1 MKKKILSIIA
11 ATILTTGLTAYAA
24 PIPRESVPMNADE
37 TAVQITE
44 NLISDILDDVAA
56 GKIAY
61 TLAAGY
67 ANARVHKAV
76 IAGQTGEYGYGV
88 LSPIAQNAVRTIRD
102 MYLRPEVYVQAE
114 AEVRALIADIAE
126 EVSNGLSYDE
136 AVKQAY
142 TRIYQSIDANYE
154 PRDTDTDFCYTN
166 TPPID
171 TVMFTMAR
179 KVLIEARAVYEN
191 NK

>member
-11 ATILTTGLTAYAA
+11 AAILTTGLTAYAS

-44 NLISDILDDVAA
+44 NLISDILDDVAS
-56 GKIAY
+56 GKVAY

-67 ANARVHKAV
+67 ANARVRKAV
-76 IAGQTGEYGYGV
+76 IAGQTGDYGYGV

-102 MYLRPEVYVQAE
+102 MYLRPEVYAQAE
-114 AEVRALIADIAE
+114 AEVRPLIADIAE
-126 EVSNGLSYDE
+126 AVANGADYTE

-142 TRIYQSIDANYE
+142 TRIYQSADADYV
-154 PRDTDTDFCYTN
+154 PRDMDTDFCYTE

-179 KVLIEARAVYEN
+179 KVLIEARAAYESN
-191 NK
+191 N